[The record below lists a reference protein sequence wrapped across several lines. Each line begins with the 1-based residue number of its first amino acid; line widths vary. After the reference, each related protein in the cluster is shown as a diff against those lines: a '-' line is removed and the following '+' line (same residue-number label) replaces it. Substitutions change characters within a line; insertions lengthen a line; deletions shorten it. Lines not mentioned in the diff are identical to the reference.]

1 MGSAASGWEDGAAE
15 RRRWEDGA
23 MGIVGARAGTPRPAR
38 QAEVGESAWP
48 DRGWEGAIR
57 KGKG

>member
-1 MGSAASGWEDGAAE
+1 MGFAVPGWETAK

-23 MGIVGARAGTPRPAR
+23 LEIVGVREGIPRSACQAG
-38 QAEVGESAWP
+38 VGDFAWP

>member
-1 MGSAASGWEDGAAE
+1 
-15 RRRWEDGA
+15 
-23 MGIVGARAGTPRPAR
+23 MGIGGARVGIPRPAR
-38 QAEVGESAWP
+38 QAGVGESAWL

>member
-1 MGSAASGWEDGAAE
+1 MGFAAPGWEDGAAK

-23 MGIVGARAGTPRPAR
+23 MGIGGARVGIPRPAR
-38 QAEVGESAWP
+38 QAGVGESAWP

>member
-1 MGSAASGWEDGAAE
+1 MGFAVPGWETAK
-15 RRRWEDGA
+15 RRRWEDGVL
-23 MGIVGARAGTPRPAR
+23 GIGGTWAGTPRPAR
-38 QAEVGESAWP
+38 QAGVGDFAWP